1 MLAAHKEALAKAL
14 AEAQTPTAE
23 GSLRS
28 RFDDGKLV
36 GPEEEYNPVGAYSQ
50 RPDEA
55 GTPCPMLDKAR

>member
-1 MLAAHKEALAKAL
+1 MIAAHKEALAKAL

-36 GPEEEYNPVGAYSQ
+36 GLDEEMA
-50 RPDEA
+50 
-55 GTPCPMLDKAR
+55 L